1 MLRSRLRVAF
11 SFLEDEMPLITVSPN
26 NSVDLLHSIEEPWE
40 VKGGAFYNDY
50 ATLILYIDGEP
61 TEHSLIL
68 RRDGTWTM
76 QAAVNL

>member
-1 MLRSRLRVAF
+1 
-11 SFLEDEMPLITVSPN
+11 MPLITVSPN

-40 VKGGAFYNDY
+40 IQGGAFYNDY

-61 TEHSLIL
+61 TEHRLIL

>member
-1 MLRSRLRVAF
+1 
-11 SFLEDEMPLITVSPN
+11 MPLITVSPN
-26 NSVDLLHSIEEPWE
+26 NSVDLLHSIKEPWE

-50 ATLILYIDGEP
+50 AALILYIDGKP
-61 TEHSLIL
+61 TEHRLIL